1 MKKTLLLLVTA
12 VFLFSG
18 CAATRQVGK
27 KPEKSEKK
35 ISFKARDY
43 YLKGLY
49 LQMEERYSDAL
60 VQFHKAELFDTTSA
74 TIYNSLAEN
83 YLKLGELEPALH
95 HLKQALKRDRHNIET
110 YRLLGELYFRD
121 QKDRE
126 AIDAYKALLQ
136 LDPYDEQARNFLFFL
151 YEKNKMTQEKAN
163 LYRQM
168 LSLYGKSKS
177 VLKKIA
183 DIYTRQHDYKN
194 ALHYLNEI
202 TKIDSGDA
210 KIHAYRAQL
219 YEVLGQSDSAMISF
233 KKAIQLDPGNK
244 DYMNKLAALY
254 RGDRRYED
262 IISLFTPVLD
272 RDSTDI
278 VARLSLAEAQYLLE
292 NTEAVKR
299 LLLPLAEDST
309 TSWGVYD
316 LLGRIAL
323 EEKDYD
329 MAIRYFRRITRL
341 EPKNRFGWLF
351 LGFAY
356 ADMKNPQAAAE
367 AYAAGTR
374 VLPEDGGL
382 WSWLGVALQQQN
394 KNREAIAAF
403 LKAIEYDPVNI
414 NALSSLPVIY
424 ESEGDFKRSDSI
436 YTVALERLPGNA
448 LLLNNFAYSLSERS
462 LRLKEAEEMA
472 RKALQKEP
480 DNSSYLD
487 TMGWIYFK
495 LGDYRQAEKYILLA
509 LEKGDVSAVVLE
521 HMGDIYVKLNMP
533 QKARDYYMKALELDP
548 DNKQVRDKL
557 ANQD

>member
-1 MKKTLLLLVTA
+1 MKKILLLIVAAT
-12 VFLFSG
+12 FLFSG
-18 CAATRQVGK
+18 CAATQRMSE
-27 KPEKSEKK
+27 KPKKSEKK

-95 HLKQALKRDRHNIET
+95 HLKQALKRDRHNAET

-121 QKDRE
+121 HKDRD
-126 AIDAYKALLQ
+126 AINAYRALLQ

-151 YEKNKMTQEKAN
+151 YEKNKMVEEKAG

-168 LSLYGKSKS
+168 LSLYGKSKA

-194 ALHYLNEI
+194 AVRYLNEI

-210 KIHAYRAQL
+210 QIYAYRAQL
-219 YEVLGQSDSAMISF
+219 YEVLGQPDSAMSSF
-233 KKAIQLDPGNK
+233 QKAIQLDPGNK
-244 DYMNKLAALY
+244 DYLNKLATLY
-254 RGDRRYED
+254 RGNQRYDD

-272 RDSTDI
+272 KDSSDV

-292 NTEAVKR
+292 NTAAVKR
-299 LLLPLAEDST
+299 LLQPLAEDST
-309 TSWGVYD
+309 TTWGVYD

-329 MAIRYFRRITRL
+329 VAVRYFRRITRL

-356 ADMKNPQAAAE
+356 TDMKNPRAAAE

-382 WSWLGVALQQQN
+382 WSWLGIALQQQN
-394 KNREAIAAF
+394 KNHEAIAAF
-403 LKAIEYDPVNI
+403 RKAIEYDPVNI

-424 ESEGDFKRSDSI
+424 ESEGNFKSSDSI
-436 YTVALERLPGNA
+436 YAVALKRLPGNA
-448 LLLNNFAYSLSERS
+448 LLLNNFAYSLSERNI
-462 LRLKEAEEMA
+462 RLNEAEEMA

-487 TMGWIYFK
+487 TMGWIYYK
-495 LGDYRQAEKYILLA
+495 LGDYKQAEKYILLA
-509 LEKGDVSAVVLE
+509 LKKGDASAVVLE

-533 QKARDYYMKALELDP
+533 QKARDYYRKALELDP

-557 ANQD
+557 ANQN

>member
-1 MKKTLLLLVTA
+1 MKKILFLITLSVLIL
-12 VFLFSG
+12 SG
-18 CAATRQVGK
+18 CAATRPTKK
-27 KPEKSEKK
+27 KPGAPAEK

-43 YLKGLY
+43 YLKGLF

-95 HLKQALKRDRHNIET
+95 HLKQALKRDRHNTET

-121 QKDRE
+121 QKDQQAIE
-126 AIDAYKALLQ
+126 AYRALLK
-136 LDPYDEQARNFLFFL
+136 LDPYNEQARNFLLFL
-151 YEKNKMTQEKAN
+151 YEKNKMVAEKAE

-168 LSLYGKSKS
+168 LGLYGKSKS

-183 DIYTRQHDYKN
+183 DIYTRQKDYKN
-194 ALHYLNEI
+194 AVHYLNQI
-202 TKIDSGDA
+202 TKIDSSDA
-210 KIHAYRAQL
+210 QIYAYRAQL
-219 YEVLGQSDSAMISF
+219 YEVLGKADSAMISF
-233 KKAIQLDPGNK
+233 KKAIRLDPGNK
-244 DYMNKLAALY
+244 DYLNRLATLY
-254 RGDRRYED
+254 RSNQRYKD
-262 IISLFTPVLD
+262 IITLFEPVLD
-272 RDSTDI
+272 RDSTDV

-292 NTEAVKR
+292 NTTAVKR
-299 LLLPLAEDST
+299 LLQPLADDST

-323 EEKDYD
+323 EEKDHER
-329 MAIRYFRRITRL
+329 AVRYFRRITRL

-356 ADMKNPQAAAE
+356 ADMDNQRAAAE

-394 KNREAIAAF
+394 KNKEAIAAF
-403 LKAIEYDPVNI
+403 LNALRYDPSNI

-424 ESEGDFKRSDSI
+424 ESEGNFKGSDSV
-436 YTVALERLPGNA
+436 YTVALKRLPDNA
-448 LLLNNFAYSLSERS
+448 LLLNNFAYSLSERN
-462 LRLKEAEEMA
+462 LRLKEAEQMA
-472 RKALQKEP
+472 RKALEKEP

-495 LGDYRQAEKYILLA
+495 LGDYARAEKYILRA
-509 LEKGDVSAVVLE
+509 IEKGEASAVVLE
-521 HMGDIYVKLNMP
+521 HMGDIYVKLNKP
-533 QKARDYYMKALELDP
+533 QKAREYYMKALELDP
-548 DNKQVRDKL
+548 ENKQVRDKL
-557 ANQD
+557 ANQN